1 MRIFHSGKGQ
11 MLAFFVPGFLLGIIF
26 VNLIV
31 KKYMT
36 ETGIFSDLFLSQFTS
51 VQIDIRSYLPYLLRL
66 RIVPLILL
74 AAASL
79 TRLRKAAAMLFLVW
93 TGFTAGVAVSSA
105 VAGLGLKG
113 CLLCAAALIPQF
125 LFYIPAYVI
134 LLRYCLGAPQV
145 RWNRQKSIGVA
156 LMTAAG
162 IILEIYVNPSL
173 VRGLLSFFQNI
184 V

>member
-74 AAASL
+74 AAALLWFGVLWWGS
-79 TRLRKAAAMLFLVW
+79 RKWF
-93 TGFTAGVAVSSA
+93 GRQVSS
-105 VAGLGLKG
+105 K
-113 CLLCAAALIPQF
+113 
-125 LFYIPAYVI
+125 
-134 LLRYCLGAPQV
+134 
-145 RWNRQKSIGVA
+145 
-156 LMTAAG
+156 
-162 IILEIYVNPSL
+162 
-173 VRGLLSFFQNI
+173 
-184 V
+184 